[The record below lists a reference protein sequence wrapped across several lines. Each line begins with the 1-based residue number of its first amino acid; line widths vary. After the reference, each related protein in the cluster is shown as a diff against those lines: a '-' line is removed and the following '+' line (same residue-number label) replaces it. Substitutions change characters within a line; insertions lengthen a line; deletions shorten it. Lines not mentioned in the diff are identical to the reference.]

1 MVELRQT
8 AEGARHHSS
17 RVEQDQHALLPL
29 GLVLDAHGP
38 AAACGRGP
46 RDRTRVVVG
55 LVFAQTFE
63 ERAGPGDARA
73 ALTCVIRESTPEA
86 HLVAADL
93 LQVRI
98 DVRGRVRGNA
108 ALSLQEVERAPQAEM
123 DVAETEAA
131 ARSWPKR
138 VRRV

>member
-73 ALTCVIRESTPEA
+73 ALTRVIRESTPEA

-93 LQVRI
+93 LQVRVDI
-98 DVRGRVRGNA
+98 PGRGRGNA
-108 ALSLQEVERAPQAEM
+108 ARSRQEVERAPRA
-123 DVAETEAA
+123 DKVGAVTEKAP
-131 ARSWPKR
+131 R
-138 VRRV
+138 

>member
-93 LQVRI
+93 LQGRI
-98 DVRGRVRGNA
+98 DVRGRVRGNP
-108 ALSLQEVERAPQAEM
+108 APSPQ
-123 DVAETEAA
+123 EAA
-131 ARSWPKR
+131 PAAPAATDAPATETSPTSWPR
-138 VRRV
+138 G